1 MGFLVVCEAGV
12 GVGEHWVPVDNQP
25 WPGAWPGPGV
35 LGEVVNNG
43 CRNQLLQKMGLLS
56 APPLSAHPILMLFLL
71 VCYSCHPRVAQG
83 IIPGPHLYKQ
93 SQSCVSQSFDS
104 KHTGRTLRQ
113 ALGEWALRG
122 RACFGVEQPCP
133 SPATAGCPS

>member
-1 MGFLVVCEAGV
+1 MVGCEAGV

-56 APPLSAHPILMLFLL
+56 APPLSAHSILMLFLL
-71 VCYSCHPRVAQG
+71 VCYSYIHMLPRA
-83 IIPGPHLYKQ
+83 
-93 SQSCVSQSFDS
+93 SFLDLIC
-104 KHTGRTLRQ
+104 TNT
-113 ALGEWALRG
+113 
-122 RACFGVEQPCP
+122 
-133 SPATAGCPS
+133 